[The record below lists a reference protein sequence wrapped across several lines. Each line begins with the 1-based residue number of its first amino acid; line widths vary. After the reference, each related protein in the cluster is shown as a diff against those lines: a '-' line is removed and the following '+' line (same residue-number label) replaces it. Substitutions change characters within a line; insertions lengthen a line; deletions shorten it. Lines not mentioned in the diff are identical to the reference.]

1 MKITAV
7 VPVRKGS
14 ERVENKNLRPFCDL
28 TLLDYKLMNLS
39 KVTSIDEIIVNTD
52 SDEAISIAK
61 KYNVSY
67 HRRLPYYASSECSN
81 SEFLHH
87 LGQTTKT
94 DIFAYC
100 PVTSPLIKVETIE
113 DCIHSFL
120 TSHNDSLAT
129 VSLVKEFLWFDNKPL
144 NYVLE
149 SQPNSQNLPDIL
161 SLNFGLNLIY
171 RDKLLEMKNIVGLNP
186 KFYLLDEIE
195 SIDIDSE
202 LDFYIAEQVFKKSLN
217 GRVNLL

>member
-7 VPVRKGS
+7 VPIRKGS
-14 ERVENKNLRPFCDL
+14 ERVKNKNLRTFCDL
-28 TLLDYKLMNLS
+28 TLLDYKIMNLS
-39 KVTSIDEIIVNTD
+39 QISAIDEIIVNTD

-87 LGQTTKT
+87 LGETTKT

-100 PVTSPLIKVETIE
+100 PVTSPLIKVSTIV
-113 DCIHSFL
+113 DCINSFL
-120 TSHNDSLAT
+120 SSENDSLAT
-129 VSLVKEFLWFDNKPL
+129 VSVVKEFLWLNNKPL

-149 SQPNSQNLPDIL
+149 NQPNSQNLPDIFA
-161 SLNFGLNLIY
+161 LNFGLNLIY
-171 RDKLLEMKNIVGLNP
+171 RNKLLELKNIVGLNP
-186 KFYLLDEIE
+186 MFHILDEHE
-195 SIDIDSE
+195 SVDIDTE
-202 LDFYIAEQVFKKSLN
+202 FDFYFAEQLFKNNFN
-217 GRVNLL
+217 G